1 MSGSNYKYK
10 VYNGKVIKEILKN
23 SKIYYLSVLF
33 VAGILLGALFIKYE
47 NVRYSSLIK
56 EIVLQYIQSK
66 TGQGVFENFIAS
78 GSLNILLSVINILL
92 GFSLIGYPLIIW
104 LPFLRGLGLGVFSG
118 YMYSIYKL
126 SGLGYCALLV
136 YPGAVIS
143 SFAFIVACCDSC
155 DYSKNAYE
163 KAIRAK
169 GQFEKDE
176 TKIYLFRQFIY
187 IVLCICSSLIEAIF
201 AAVFSGLFKI

>member
-1 MSGSNYKYK
+1 MNRSNYKYR
-10 VYNGKVIKEILKN
+10 VYNGRIIKDILKN
-23 SKIYYLSVLF
+23 SKSYFLGFLF
-33 VAGILLGALFIKYE
+33 IIGILFGALFIKQGNETTFIITE
-47 NVRYSSLIK
+47 NIISKYMQMKSEQGI
-56 EIVLQYIQSK
+56 IQ
-66 TGQGVFENFIAS
+66 VF
-78 GSLNILLSVINILL
+78 LNSATLNLVFTIINIFF

-118 YMYSIYKL
+118 YMYIFYKL
-126 SGLGYCALLV
+126 SGLGYCAFLV

-143 SFAFIVACCDSC
+143 AFAFILACCDSC

-163 KAIRAK
+163 KSIRAK

-187 IVLCICSSLIEAIF
+187 FAVCLCSSMIEAFFTIG
-201 AAVFSGLFKI
+201 FSRFFQI